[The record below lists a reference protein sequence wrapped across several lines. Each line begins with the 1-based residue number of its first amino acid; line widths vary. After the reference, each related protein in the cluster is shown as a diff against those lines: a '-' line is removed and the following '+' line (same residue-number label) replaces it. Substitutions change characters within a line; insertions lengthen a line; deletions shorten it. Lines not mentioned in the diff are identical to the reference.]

1 MILVNKMVCVFT
13 MYNIVR
19 LESVPKDPIPETT
32 LRLSGNT
39 NLGQVDQKVSTEF
52 DDTVPEYETVPE
64 YLE

>member
-1 MILVNKMVCVFT
+1 MIIVNKMICVFT

-19 LESVPKDPIPETT
+19 LESVPRDPIPETT

-39 NLGQVDQKVSTEF
+39 NLCQVDQKFSTEF